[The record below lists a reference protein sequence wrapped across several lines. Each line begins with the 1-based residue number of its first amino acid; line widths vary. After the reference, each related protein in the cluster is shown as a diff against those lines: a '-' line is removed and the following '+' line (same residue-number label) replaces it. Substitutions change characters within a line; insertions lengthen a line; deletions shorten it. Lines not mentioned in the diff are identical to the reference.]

1 MFRPLLLIKSLV
13 LGSLLCSLSFS
24 TYADLEEMNPSAR
37 ENTLVV
43 GVISSNPKKAF
54 KRTQPFADYLA
65 SQLEHHN
72 ITSARIA
79 VAKDT
84 MQMANWLQ
92 NGQVDLLSDTAFSA
106 YELVKDVD
114 AQMLARRWKSGVAE
128 YSTVFFSHSDNNIQS
143 FEDLKGKV
151 IAFEDRGSTSA
162 FIIPSALLLQQGY
175 ELYELSSLRELPP
188 ADKIGYIFADEFSRK
203 GGETN
208 MMSWV
213 HRKITAASAFSNLDW
228 QEEIPDRIK
237 PELNIFYTSQ
247 SIPRGIVLAR
257 HDMPLTLKNDLI
269 TILLSAHKNKAG
281 QQALAAYKKTK
292 KFDAISPS
300 IKQSID
306 RVGEMKTLLNSHL
319 VN

>member
-1 MFRPLLLIKSLV
+1 
-13 LGSLLCSLSFS
+13 
-24 TYADLEEMNPSAR
+24 
-37 ENTLVV
+37 
-43 GVISSNPKKAF
+43 
-54 KRTQPFADYLA
+54 
-65 SQLEHHN
+65 
-72 ITSARIA
+72 
-79 VAKDT
+79 
-84 MQMANWLQ
+84 
-92 NGQVDLLSDTAFSA
+92 
-106 YELVKDVD
+106 
-114 AQMLARRWKSGVAE
+114 
-128 YSTVFFSHSDNNIQS
+128 
-143 FEDLKGKV
+143 
-151 IAFEDRGSTSA
+151 
-162 FIIPSALLLQQGY
+162 
-175 ELYELSSLRELPP
+175 
-188 ADKIGYIFADEFSRK
+188 
-203 GGETN
+203 